1 MDRNKA
7 VNRGIYILPNL
18 FTLSSVFAG
27 VYAMVSSINGSF
39 ENACIAIF
47 VAMLLDSLDGR
58 VARLTN
64 TMSAFGEQFDSM
76 GDMVS
81 FAVAPGILLYCWGLH
96 VLDRPGWCMT
106 FVYVASVALRLARFN
121 AQIKVND
128 KKYFQGLPCPS
139 GAALVVGLIWVFEKY
154 GFEGRPVI
162 FMLTFFTL
170 LSAVLMVSNIRFYS
184 FKAMELTK
192 TVKFVMVL
200 LMAVGLVCLFISP
213 AETLLL
219 FFGSYV
225 FYGIFSTIIGLE
237 RRRRKGGNVLGE
249 QRNKSC

>member
-1 MDRNKA
+1 MNKNKM

-18 FTLSSVFAG
+18 FTLSSIFSG
-27 VYAMVSSINGSF
+27 IYAMVSSINGNF

-64 TMSAFGEQFDSM
+64 TMSSFGEQFDSM

-81 FAVAPGILLYCWGLH
+81 FAVAPGILMYCWGLH
-96 VLDRPGWCMT
+96 TLDRSGWSMT
-106 FVYVASVALRLARFN
+106 FIYVASVALRLARFN

-139 GAALVVGLIWVFEKY
+139 GAALVVGLIWVCEKY
-154 GFEGRPVI
+154 GFHGKTVI
-162 FMLTFFTL
+162 FTLTCFTL

-192 TVKFVMVL
+192 TVKFVVTL
-200 LMAVGLVCLFISP
+200 LMALGLVCLFISP

-219 FFGSYV
+219 FFSSYAL
-225 FYGIFSTIIGLE
+225 YGILSTVIKLE
-237 RRRRKGGNVLGE
+237 QHRKKTGDLVE
-249 QRNKSC
+249 KHDKFC